1 MQVEYLA
8 TMSLPNE
15 GWDVNMLEEACW
27 EAARKAAKELF
38 LQALRQEEKNVLAK
52 VEGGKKV
59 RPDDT

>member
-27 EAARKAAKELF
+27 EAARKAARELF
-38 LQALRQEEKNVLAK
+38 LQALRREERKGEAI
-52 VEGGKKV
+52 
-59 RPDDT
+59 